1 MARRSAAI
9 TLLGIA
15 AAVVVIDQLTKAWAL
30 ADLRGQPPVEV
41 LGDWL
46 QWSFATNSGAAFSL
60 GRGNAWIFTIFSAV
74 VIVAILVLMR
84 RVVNMWWAVALGLVL
99 GGGLGNFID
108 RLIREPGIGQGHV
121 VDFIAVPNW
130 PVFNV
135 ADMAVVAGAVLA
147 VALSL
152 LGVDY
157 GRAGKQEGDAVPV
170 GGEASGAP

>member
-1 MARRSAAI
+1 MARRSAVI

-15 AAVVVIDQLTKAWAL
+15 AVVVVIDQLTKAWAL
-30 ADLRGQPPVEV
+30 AELRGKPPVEV

-60 GRGNAWIFTIFSAV
+60 GRGNAWIFTIISAV

-84 RVVNMWWAVALGLVL
+84 RLVNMWWAVALGLVL
-99 GGGLGNFID
+99 GGGVGNFID
-108 RLIREPGIGQGHV
+108 RLVREPGVGQGHV

-135 ADMAVVAGAVLA
+135 ADMAVVGGAVLA

-157 GRAGKQEGDAVPV
+157 GRAGKEEGEPLPV
-170 GGEASGAP
+170 GGDAPGAS